1 MEKAF
6 RNCADCTPSRWIAAV
21 SAAEEILNR
30 KERKVRKE
38 MEGGNGV
45 RAANAVTLC
54 SKCAY
59 QTDVAKNLHGWR
71 LSRAP
76 KNLHAPSIHANN
88 PYSG

>member
-1 MEKAF
+1 MMEKAF

-38 MEGGNGV
+38 MKGGGEPGCVSLRENN
-45 RAANAVTLC
+45 AANAVTLC

-59 QTDVAKNLHGWR
+59 PTDAAENLLWM
-71 LSRAP
+71 
-76 KNLHAPSIHANN
+76 
-88 PYSG
+88 